1 MIYIIIFI
9 LIFIMAI
16 IPTMLFAN
24 LISVCPIEIIDN
36 YSSLLV
42 GIELLLV
49 IAFII
54 IGISVRI

>member
-1 MIYIIIFI
+1 
-9 LIFIMAI
+9 MAI